1 SMTAPAFPGRDPSAW
16 PIPDLTARPT
26 APDRY
31 HVAVVGAGIGGLSAA
46 ALLAHR
52 GLKVLVVEAHDRPGG
67 YCTSWSR
74 RIRGSDGGA
83 PRFVFDAGVQDISGL
98 GPNGVLRRLLS
109 ELGVQDRI
117 VWRRVFHRYRLDGLC
132 IDIPEDPVQ
141 LSKTLCRIFANEARG
156 IAAFLSEIAAV
167 YHDLYAGLDETGRL
181 PPPRTTEAIKAWSA
195 RYPRAARWM
204 DRPFSEMM

>member
-1 SMTAPAFPGRDPSAW
+1 
-16 PIPDLTARPT
+16 
-26 APDRY
+26 
-31 HVAVVGAGIGGLSAA
+31 
-46 ALLAHR
+46 
-52 GLKVLVVEAHDRPGG
+52 
-67 YCTSWSR
+67 
-74 RIRGSDGGA
+74 
-83 PRFVFDAGVQDISGL
+83 SGL

-117 VWRRVFHRYRLDGLC
+117 VWRRVFHRYLLDGLC

-141 LSKTLCRIFANEARG
+141 LSKTLCRIFPNEARG

-204 DRPFSEMM
+204 DRPFSEMMSSFFSDPALNGLFTAIAEYVTDQPACLRVGEMAPLFSYYLDGGFYPVGGSQRLANLLRSTIVENGGPLP